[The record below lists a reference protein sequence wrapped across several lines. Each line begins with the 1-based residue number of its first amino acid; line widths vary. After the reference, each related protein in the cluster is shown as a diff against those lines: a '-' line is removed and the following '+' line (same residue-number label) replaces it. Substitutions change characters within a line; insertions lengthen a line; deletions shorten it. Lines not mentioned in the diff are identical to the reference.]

1 MRLNSVTYMIKEG
14 FKNIWRNR
22 RMAIASVSS
31 VTAVLIVLSLIFVL
45 IFNITSMVHGIKE
58 QFDSIQVF
66 LVKEVSMEDIDNL
79 EAKLNAIDGVDTV
92 VFKSQLE
99 ALEEMKSQWGENGHY
114 LNNLETGV
122 LPDQFI
128 VNVTEIEL
136 SELIVEE
143 IKAFDKIEKVNY
155 SKDIIEKWLNIS
167 RMVRLVGLAIIA
179 VLTLISTFLISN
191 TIKLTLA
198 ARSKEI
204 GIMKYV
210 GATSW
215 FVKWP
220 FLIEGTILGLIGS
233 GIALGISYL
242 SYKYVYQFATEQFFV
257 IMSAYLIPVKVI
269 MKDLSVVLIVI
280 GCGIG
285 ALGSIN
291 SLKKHLNV

>member
-1 MRLNSVTYMIKEG
+1 MKLSAVTYMFKEG

-22 RMAIASVSS
+22 RMAIASISS
-31 VTAVLIVLSLIFVL
+31 VTAVLLVLSLVFVI
-45 IFNITSMVHGIKE
+45 IFNITSMVYGVKE

-66 LVKEVSMEDIDNL
+66 LDKDVSIEQIDNL
-79 EAKLNAIDGVDTV
+79 EAALTGIDGVESV
-92 VFKSQLE
+92 VFKSQDA
-99 ALEEMKSQWGENGHY
+99 ALEEMKAQWGENGYY
-114 LNNLETGV
+114 LNDLERGV

-128 VNVTEIEL
+128 VNVAQIEL

-143 IKAFDKIEKVNY
+143 IKVMGGVEQVNY

-167 RMVRLVGLAIIA
+167 KLIRLVGLAIIA
-179 VLTLISTFLISN
+179 ILTIISTFLISN
-191 TIKLTLA
+191 TIKLTLSS
-198 ARSKEI
+198 RRKEI

-220 FLIEGTILGLIGS
+220 FLIEGTLLGLLGS
-233 GIALGISYL
+233 GIALLISYY
-242 SYKYVYQFATEQFFV
+242 SYKYVYNFATESFFV

-269 MKDLSVVLIVI
+269 MKDLSTVLIVI